1 MLSVHS
7 LTIVLN
13 SGHKGMCFGV
23 EICANRSR
31 FGSLNADTCARLK
44 YPLEILASSISSTCF
59 RISASGGSIAATWN
73 SVSFSL
79 LLRLLLSS
87 AQTPLDRELLPI
99 VHSIAGKLT
108 CETWRRDQKIDKT
121 VIDVKTVSAN
131 TRTRNDITQ
140 LKVGGGEGG
149 SSSLALPPNPMCKNA
164 VAAAL
169 LLIPYKR
176 LSATIAPGFLVR
188 SSTGTCCYSLSQ
200 SLCSSFLLLGKST
213 RGRTRI
219 APICVCFSPTEF
231 LFCRQHL
238 RLTKFFPS
246 LRPSS
251 LPSTKRF
258 VCPSNSYICFQ
269 SSVAA
274 ACPSHSRMIPSS
286 KTTSLCDLP

>member
-1 MLSVHS
+1 
-7 LTIVLN
+7 
-13 SGHKGMCFGV
+13 MCFGV

-31 FGSLNADTCARLK
+31 SGSLTADTCARLK
-44 YPLEILASSISSTCF
+44 YPLEILASSISPTCF

-73 SVSFSL
+73 SVSFNL

-87 AQTPLDRELLPI
+87 EQTPLDRELLPI

-164 VAAAL
+164 EAAAL

-176 LSATIAPGFLVR
+176 LSATIAPGFLVQ
-188 SSTGTCCYSLSQ
+188 SSTGTCCVSLSRSL
-200 SLCSSFLLLGKST
+200 SLCAAASSSSENQLADAPGLRQSASASHLQNSWFAGST
-213 RGRTRI
+213 S
-219 APICVCFSPTEF
+219 VSPS
-231 LFCRQHL
+231 
-238 RLTKFFPS
+238 FFP
-246 LRPSS
+246 P
-251 LPSTKRF
+251 
-258 VCPSNSYICFQ
+258 
-269 SSVAA
+269 
-274 ACPSHSRMIPSS
+274 
-286 KTTSLCDLP
+286 